1 MKNGMVREGDQC
13 ETAFETN
20 HTFGQLYANL
30 LHNLMKRF

>member
-1 MKNGMVREGDQC
+1 MKDGMVCEGDQC

-30 LHNLMKRF
+30 LHSLMKRF

>member
-1 MKNGMVREGDQC
+1 MKDRMVCEGDHC

-30 LHNLMKRF
+30 LHSLMKRF